1 MEQGM
6 HSFFI
11 LIYYNKAAKLH
22 IRILQKRR
30 IYIKVTKSPAAM
42 MHSLPKGNTRRFRG
56 PEEAGEAHRTKDVV
70 EVVGE
75 VYLNDCLQ
83 ARGGLLQDERRQD
96 I

>member
-1 MEQGM
+1 
-6 HSFFI
+6 
-11 LIYYNKAAKLH
+11 
-22 IRILQKRR
+22 
-30 IYIKVTKSPAAM
+30 M
-42 MHSLPKGNTRRFRG
+42 MHRLPKGNTRRFRG